1 MSRTIQRRGAQ
12 ALGAAAIF
20 VLAFSSPATA
30 RPDEAGGSQQ
40 GSSATAQITD
50 EQNRC
55 HYLNECTGANRDSIP
70 TPRPPESSGN
80 GLDVEYLQ
88 LGAGVLAGIGLAG
101 AGMAATSRRRH
112 GHAALPA

>member
-55 HYLNECTGANRDSIP
+55 HYLNECTGANRDAIPP
-70 TPRPPESSGN
+70 TPRRSPGN